1 VATGDH
7 DWTTGEVVTAAN
19 VDDYLQLQTVQQYAD
34 ATARN
39 TALTSR
45 KRENMVTAQADT
57 NTLTV
62 YSGSAWSTVGP
73 VHGALTTFTPSVAQS
88 NTPTQTVVRAVYTR
102 TGRWVEGYAHVTI
115 GAAGTAANNVIVQLP
130 VAADLGTVEF
140 TPIGSA
146 YIRTSAGLMY
156 FAELNVGAG
165 TSEALFVIRSQGVS
179 VTYLGTTTFTA
190 ALASGD
196 KVSYRFGYVAAAD
209 A

>member
-1 VATGDH
+1 MATGDH

-73 VHGALTTFTPSVAQS
+73 VHGTLTTFTPTVTQS

-115 GAAGTAANNVIVQLP
+115 TSTGTAANNVVVQLP
-130 VAADLGTVEF
+130 VAANLTTVEF
-140 TPIGSA
+140 IPIGSGF
-146 YIRTSAGLMY
+146 IRNATGVY
-156 FAELNVGAG
+156 FAELIVGSG
-165 TSEALFVIRSQGVS
+165 STDALFLVRTQGVAA
-179 VTYLGTTTFTA
+179 TYLGATSLTV
-190 ALASGD
+190 ALVNTD
-196 KVSYRFGYVAAAD
+196 KVSFRFAYEAAAD

>member
-1 VATGDH
+1 MATGDH

-62 YSGSAWSTVGP
+62 YSGSAWSTIGP
-73 VHGALTTFTPSVAQS
+73 VHGALTTFTPSVTQS

-102 TGRWVEGYAHVTI
+102 TGRWVEGYAHVTL
-115 GAAGTAANNVIVQLP
+115 GAAGTAANNVVVQLP
-130 VAADLGTVEF
+130 VAADLTTVEF
-140 TPIGSA
+140 IPIGSGF
-146 YIRTSAGLMY
+146 IRTAVGNTY
-156 FAELNVGAG
+156 FAELIVGAG
-165 TSEALFVIRSQGVS
+165 TTDALFLIRTQGVTA
-179 VTYLGTTTFTA
+179 TYLGTTSFTA
-190 ALASGD
+190 ALASSD

>member
-1 VATGDH
+1 MATGDH

-73 VHGALTTFTPSVAQS
+73 VHGALTTFTPTVTQS
-88 NTPTQTVVRAVYTR
+88 NTPSQTVVRAVYTR

-115 GAAGTAANNVIVQLP
+115 NATGTAANNIIMQLP
-130 VAADLGTVEF
+130 VAANLGVAEF
-140 TPIGSA
+140 IPIGTGF
-146 YIRTSAGLMY
+146 IRNATGVY
-156 FAELNVGAG
+156 YGELVVGANA
-165 TSEALFVIRSQGVS
+165 TDAVFQVRTQGS
-179 VTYLGTTTFTA
+179 ATTYLGTTSLTI
-190 ALASGD
+190 ALVSTD
-196 KVSYRFGYVAAAD
+196 KVSMHFAYEAAAD